1 MTEDGKQVLFDTP
14 ENVEAL
20 QFWLDL
26 QNKYQIMA
34 PGIVQWT
41 DLPTQFLA
49 GEVAMIYH
57 TTGNMAN
64 INDNAEFEFGTAF
77 LPGHKRV
84 AAPTGGG
91 NFYISSGISEERVQ
105 GCVEV
110 HQVCYRDGARGSVV
124 FRYGICGDQG
134 ILL

>member
-1 MTEDGKQVLFDTP
+1 MAEDGKSVMFDTP

-26 QNKYQIMA
+26 QNKYEVMA

-57 TTGNMAN
+57 TTT
-64 INDNAEFEFGTAF
+64 EQQEW
-77 LPGHKRV
+77 
-84 AAPTGGG
+84 
-91 NFYISSGISEERVQ
+91 
-105 GCVEV
+105 
-110 HQVCYRDGARGSVV
+110 
-124 FRYGICGDQG
+124 
-134 ILL
+134 

>member
-1 MTEDGKQVLFDTP
+1 MAEDGKSVMFDTP

-26 QNKYQIMA
+26 QNKYEVMA

-57 TTGNMAN
+57 TTGNLAN
-64 INDNAEFEFGTAF
+64 ISKNATFEFVLHSF
-77 LPGHKRV
+77 LETHARQLLPAAETSTSPMVSLKTVYRQLGSSSSSLLSQSAQHSGHW
-84 AAPTGGG
+84 
-91 NFYISSGISEERVQ
+91 I
-105 GCVEV
+105 
-110 HQVCYRDGARGSVV
+110 QVM
-124 FRYGICGDQG
+124 
-134 ILL
+134 